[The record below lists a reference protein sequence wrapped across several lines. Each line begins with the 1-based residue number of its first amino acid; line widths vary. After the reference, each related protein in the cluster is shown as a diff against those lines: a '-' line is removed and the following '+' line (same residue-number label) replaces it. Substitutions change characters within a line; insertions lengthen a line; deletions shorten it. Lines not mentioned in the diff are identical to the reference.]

1 MSKKSI
7 TARQRRVT
15 ISLVCDKLDRQM
27 LLNNEVNKK
36 DIESVKAVKI
46 LLAGVLY
53 EQNLHSAIKLHRN
66 IC

>member
-1 MSKKSI
+1 
-7 TARQRRVT
+7 
-15 ISLVCDKLDRQM
+15 M

-66 IC
+66 ICSIFRKIQQQHHL

>member
-1 MSKKSI
+1 
-7 TARQRRVT
+7 
-15 ISLVCDKLDRQM
+15 M

-66 IC
+66 ICSIFRKIQQQHHLWFNKVKFLF